1 MEIGA
6 TLRARCEVE
15 RCGRIGEVGTSLK
28 HIDQR
33 DVVDHRPAVRGE
45 RRASALYDRELGTE
59 FWIDVGFPDRK
70 PVDQMIW
77 VLLDGAGRGSPAIR
91 DARRDH
97 DGVTLADLDAA
108 AAEFLIEQRECEFD
122 R

>member
-1 MEIGA
+1 MSHPLCRASSKTSIMPSA
-6 TLRARCEVE
+6 AIRRSDTRAPSSLRSNTPGRWPIE
-15 RCGRIGEVGTSLK
+15 RHHTCPLQGVHSS
-28 HIDQR
+28 

-77 VLLDGAGRGSPAIR
+77 VLLDGAGRGSP
-91 DARRDH
+91 
-97 DGVTLADLDAA
+97 
-108 AAEFLIEQRECEFD
+108 
-122 R
+122 